1 MAPRNIVVVG
11 ASLAGLRG
19 AEALRRLGFD
29 GRLSLVGAEAHRPY
43 DRPPLSK
50 EVLRGTREPDAIALT
65 KPDAFDALDLD
76 LHLGTRAE
84 SLDLDA
90 RTLALSSGAALP
102 FDGLL
107 IATGAAPRTLPGAPT
122 LPGVYTLR
130 TLEDCLALRAE
141 LDRSPRVAVVG
152 AGFIGAEVAA
162 TCRQRELDVVLI
174 EALPAPMA
182 SALGEPVGELLGQV
196 HRDHGVDVRCGVGV
210 RELQGGDRVE
220 AVRLAD
226 GSSIAADVVVVGIG
240 VAPETNWLESSGL
253 ELEDGVVCDHTCAT
267 RAPGVVAAGDVARWH
282 NRLFGES
289 MRVEHW
295 THAVEQGEAAAA
307 RLLASDEEAEPFSP
321 VPFVWSDQY
330 DRKVQT
336 AGRPRPGDETFVA
349 HGSFEERRFVTLY
362 GRKGR
367 LIGALAMNRVRQ
379 LMAYRRMI
387 REGTTWEDALAHA
400 NAG

>member
-182 SALGEPVGELLGQV
+182 SALGEPVGDLLGQV

-210 RELQGGDRVE
+210 KELQGGDRVE

-226 GSSIAADVVVVGIG
+226 GSSIAADTGSNP
-240 VAPETNWLESSGL
+240 AAWSSRT
-253 ELEDGVVCDHTCAT
+253 VSCATT
-267 RAPGVVAAGDVARWH
+267 RAPHAR
-282 NRLFGES
+282 
-289 MRVEHW
+289 
-295 THAVEQGEAAAA
+295 
-307 RLLASDEEAEPFSP
+307 P
-321 VPFVWSDQY
+321 VS
-330 DRKVQT
+330 
-336 AGRPRPGDETFVA
+336 
-349 HGSFEERRFVTLY
+349 
-362 GRKGR
+362 
-367 LIGALAMNRVRQ
+367 
-379 LMAYRRMI
+379 
-387 REGTTWEDALAHA
+387 
-400 NAG
+400 